1 MLKGLAY
8 GDYPGE
14 WILVIYM
21 VLCMFAKEKAESK
34 GHQKTAKILAV
45 FAYGPIV
52 LFTAWIVL
60 LFMYSILRGV
70 WSFILLIFN

>member
-21 VLCMFAKEKAESK
+21 VSVIGTFPL
-34 GHQKTAKILAV
+34 
-45 FAYGPIV
+45 
-52 LFTAWIVL
+52 
-60 LFMYSILRGV
+60 
-70 WSFILLIFN
+70 

>member
-1 MLKGLAY
+1 
-8 GDYPGE
+8 
-14 WILVIYM
+14 
-21 VLCMFAKEKAESK
+21 MFAKEKAESK